1 MKKFIATLIINL
13 LKQLFHKIGQSKNK
27 ESILVQKIINEANL
41 SIGKGYGGKNT
52 QEKEINQVVKLLDKN
67 KKNLIIDV
75 GANIGSY
82 TENLKKIMTN
92 IEVVLF
98 EPNTENY
105 NILINKFANKK
116 DMSVQ
121 KYGLSDKR
129 EKAKLFSDFPGSGLA
144 SISKRNLEH
153 FDIEFTYEEEI
164 NLIKFDDFWVN
175 ELSERSIDLIKLDIE
190 GHELNALKGAVNSI
204 KKTKLIQFEFGG
216 CNIDSRTFFRDY
228 WYFFT
233 NNGFLIHRISPF
245 GIIECK
251 KYKEDYEFFKTT
263 NYLAINSII

>member
-13 LKQLFHKIGQSKNK
+13 LKQLFHKIGQSKNE

-105 NILINKFANKK
+105 NILIN
-116 DMSVQ
+116 
-121 KYGLSDKR
+121 
-129 EKAKLFSDFPGSGLA
+129 
-144 SISKRNLEH
+144 
-153 FDIEFTYEEEI
+153 T
-164 NLIKFDDFWVN
+164 
-175 ELSERSIDLIKLDIE
+175 
-190 GHELNALKGAVNSI
+190 
-204 KKTKLIQFEFGG
+204 
-216 CNIDSRTFFRDY
+216 
-228 WYFFT
+228 
-233 NNGFLIHRISPF
+233 
-245 GIIECK
+245 
-251 KYKEDYEFFKTT
+251 
-263 NYLAINSII
+263 